1 MTVPQLRRRFVT
13 TVPNM
18 CTKSYISDEWALE
31 LFLRELEHQHEAAH
45 LAVSDLNQALAQPTT
60 MSTARAFAAVQSLLA
75 AGAMVS
81 KILWPQPSPTN
92 PDGSPLTDDDEV
104 LRQLTIERGR
114 ALRAALGIKAVPVL
128 ESRKVRNAF
137 EHFDDRL
144 DQFLA
149 DGNRIVLDRNIGPRD
164 SVVVIDGKVPV
175 HLRLIDTQRCS
186 VSVLDNAVSMQELYD
201 AIADVA
207 RRASARLA
215 DRP

>member
-1 MTVPQLRRRFVT
+1 
-13 TVPNM
+13 M